1 MYVQASIKHI
11 VLITAGVNKNIN
23 AQSLQLAMQ
32 FIFNL
37 KNYKIRQCIL
47 WDITVM
53 IECMYKM
60 IKASTALGQHRHAH
74 ESHISRH
81 VIRAN

>member
-1 MYVQASIKHI
+1 MCVQASIKHI
-11 VLITAGVNKNIN
+11 VLITAGVKKNIN

-47 WDITVM
+47 CDITVM

-60 IKASTALGQHRHAH
+60 NKAPTYCTWATQACTRVPHL
-74 ESHISRH
+74 
-81 VIRAN
+81 